1 MGTTKIR
8 KVEVVAKAT
17 AELKQET
24 EKELGQKDPEN
35 ASEIIGLCG
44 QNFEYSGPKL

>member
-8 KVEVVAKAT
+8 KIEVVAKAT

-24 EKELGQKDPEN
+24 EKELDQKDPEN
-35 ASEIIGLCG
+35 ASEIIRLCG
-44 QNFEYSGPKL
+44 QDIKYSGPKL